1 MDYKKSNIIWETT
14 IPKHWMEIKG
24 KYIFNYEKEI
34 IGDRW
39 INEQRISLTYEGV
52 IPRDNEDSS
61 GLNPESLATYQVVK
75 QNDLLFKL
83 IDLENEKTSRVGL
96 SSYNGITSSAYIRVN
111 VNNMYPKYY
120 FYWYYSLWFRYIY
133 NRLGNGVRSTLNPK
147 DLLDILVPVP
157 PKEEQ
162 IRISKTIE
170 ESTNK
175 IDKLIKNQQQ
185 QIEKLKEYKQSLIS
199 EVVTKGLDPN
209 VEFKDSG
216 IEWIGK
222 IPTQWSVYKIKSLFA
237 TIGSGTTP
245 NSADEYLYKDE
256 VNWIQ
261 SGDLGTKYLKTVSK
275 KVSEDA
281 LNSISTLRIYKSP
294 FVVIAMYGA
303 SIGSLSI
310 SKIDSCTNQACCVL
324 AEPKNII
331 NIEYVY
337 YFIQSTKEALVLHG
351 KGGTQPNISQDTIK
365 RFFITLPP
373 LSEQNMIV
381 DYLKTK
387 VNKVDALIT
396 VKHSKIDKLNNYK
409 KSLIYEYVTGKK
421 EVS

>member
-1 MDYKKSNIIWETT
+1 MDYKKSNIIWETI

-24 KYIFNYEKEI
+24 KYIFNNEKEI

-111 VNNMYPKYY
+111 VKNMYPKYY

-147 DLLDILVPVP
+147 DLLDLLVPVP

-170 ESTNK
+170 ESTNR

-222 IPTQWSVYKIKSLFA
+222 IPEHWDIYKTNNLFQI
-237 TIGSGTTP
+237 IGSGTTP
-245 NSADEYLYKDE
+245 NSSDDNLYKDE
-256 VNWIQ
+256 INWIQ
-261 SGDLGTKYLKTVSK
+261 SGDLGDKFLVNVAK
-275 KVSEDA
+275 KVSKQAID
-281 LNSISTLRIYKSP
+281 LISTLKIYKSP
-294 FVVIAMYGA
+294 FIVVAMYGA
-303 SIGSLSI
+303 SIGNLSI
-310 SKIDSCTNQACCVL
+310 SKLDSCTNQACCVL
-324 AEPKNII
+324 AEPIEKC

-337 YFIQSTKEALVLHG
+337 YFVQSNKEALILYG

-365 RFFITLPP
+365 RFIVTNPP
-373 LSEQNMIV
+373 MHEQENISAYLAKKASE
-381 DYLKTK
+381 
-387 VNKVDALIT
+387 
-396 VKHSKIDKLNNYK
+396 IDKLVSLKEDKINKLNEFK